1 MAKNF
6 IELEKESNRRAAALK
21 ASEKVLEKEQREKEH
36 LQREYNKG
44 VLMRFVYSRSQC
56 VWPAKFDLCLPT
68 LFIIRRDKL
77 EQVCREQQKLMKSIK
92 SESMSKIR
100 DEEEKRKETQ
110 AHFQKSINE
119 IFATLGKNND
129 ENVKIKEANLEM
141 TKKFKYLAEQY
152 ELREKQLEK
161 LNEQIKLETQLNE
174 AKLAK
179 VQMES
184 TIEREILLKEKQ
196 TALEEILSSKKS
208 LAEMETRER
217 LLKEQL
223 HVYTNK
229 YDEFQNSLQKSN
241 DIFTTYKTEL
251 EKMAKRTK
259 VLEKECYEWR
269 LKYEKCNRSLL
280 NMVADKQAQDQYVQ
294 KSARQLAQ
302 LQKLCRTL
310 QAERGTL
317 LDVLKANN
325 IERPP
330 MPELPPEPKDI
341 EPAPQPSDKLDAMTR
356 NCNELK
362 ATLAQLQGQMNAIS
376 LEQKEKPK
384 SKTNE
389 TAAAAATNKKSKA
402 KKNKAKSKAEGD
414 VAAKNAATAEPAVPN
429 TTATEVETV
438 TEGNTEAAQT
448 VDDAGIAV
456 DDEPAVAVNGTE
468 SSDIVTAVNG
478 TTADEV
484 PPIQAE
490 IVQETA
496 TKSDPEPVD
505 TAPSAA
511 PVVEPV
517 SVTASE

>member
-1 MAKNF
+1 M
-6 IELEKESNRRAAALK
+6 
-21 ASEKVLEKEQREKEH
+21 H
-36 LQREYNKG
+36 
-44 VLMRFVYSRSQC
+44 
-56 VWPAKFDLCLPT
+56 
-68 LFIIRRDKL
+68 RDKL

-208 LAEMETRER
+208 LCEMETRER

-223 HVYTNK
+223 HVYTTK

-241 DIFTTYKTEL
+241 DIFTTYKAEL
-251 EKMAKRTK
+251 EKMSKRIK
-259 VLEKECYEWR
+259 SLEKESYEWR
-269 LKYEKCNRSLL
+269 VKYEKCNRSLL

-325 IERPP
+325 IDRPP

-384 SKTNE
+384 S
-389 TAAAAATNKKSKA
+389 SKA
-402 KKNKAKSKAEGD
+402 NDTATATKKPKPKKNKAKSS
-414 VAAKNAATAEPAVPN
+414 AAKADDTESIAKNSITPEQTVPAITDGEVNTVADESPEAVNTADDVVVVDNEPMV
-429 TTATEVETV
+429 TAT
-438 TEGNTEAAQT
+438 
-448 VDDAGIAV
+448 
-456 DDEPAVAVNGTE
+456 VAVNGTTIAE
-468 SSDIVTAVNG
+468 VQPKSS
-478 TTADEV
+478 
-484 PPIQAE
+484 E
-490 IVQETA
+490 IVEETV
-496 TKSDPEPVD
+496 TKSDPVPEPVG
-505 TAPSAA
+505 AVPELPSAL
-511 PVVEPV
+511 PVR
-517 SVTASE
+517 VTGEE

>member
-1 MAKNF
+1 M
-6 IELEKESNRRAAALK
+6 
-21 ASEKVLEKEQREKEH
+21 
-36 LQREYNKG
+36 
-44 VLMRFVYSRSQC
+44 
-56 VWPAKFDLCLPT
+56 
-68 LFIIRRDKL
+68 

-141 TKKFKYLAEQY
+141 TKKFKFLAEQY

-208 LAEMETRER
+208 LIEMETRER

-251 EKMAKRTK
+251 EKMAKRIK
-259 VLEKECYEWR
+259 LLEKESYEWR
-269 LKYEKCNRSLL
+269 IKYEKCNRSLL

-341 EPAPQPSDKLDAMTR
+341 EPAPQPSDKLDAMSR
-356 NCNELK
+356 NCSELK

-384 SKTNE
+384 TKPVVDIAST
-389 TAAAAATNKKSKA
+389 ATNKKSKA
-402 KKNKAKSKAEGD
+402 KKNKAKSSVAKVDVGDIAKENGTPEQTEPNFKTVDDDDGHVDATDAAADVEADKTASIVANGITTDEVQPKNVDDPVAVECIDETISKSDPD
-414 VAAKNAATAEPAVPN
+414 VAISQPEATSPLPESQLAEPA
-429 TTATEVETV
+429 A
-438 TEGNTEAAQT
+438 
-448 VDDAGIAV
+448 
-456 DDEPAVAVNGTE
+456 
-468 SSDIVTAVNG
+468 
-478 TTADEV
+478 
-484 PPIQAE
+484 
-490 IVQETA
+490 
-496 TKSDPEPVD
+496 
-505 TAPSAA
+505 
-511 PVVEPV
+511 
-517 SVTASE
+517 VTASE

>member
-1 MAKNF
+1 
-6 IELEKESNRRAAALK
+6 
-21 ASEKVLEKEQREKEH
+21 
-36 LQREYNKG
+36 
-44 VLMRFVYSRSQC
+44 
-56 VWPAKFDLCLPT
+56 
-68 LFIIRRDKL
+68 
-77 EQVCREQQKLMKSIK
+77 
-92 SESMSKIR
+92 MSKIR

-251 EKMAKRTK
+251 EKMSKRIK
-259 VLEKECYEWR
+259 LLEKESYEWR
-269 LKYEKCNRSLL
+269 VKYEKCNRSLL

-317 LDVLKANN
+317 LDLLKANN

-384 SKTNE
+384 SKASE
-389 TAAAAATNKKSKA
+389 VTAATATTKKPKA
-402 KKNKAKSKAEGD
+402 KKNKAKSSAAKAEVENKVVSEQSEPNVADEEVNTVVEGSSPD
-414 VAAKNAATAEPAVPN
+414 VAQIADDV
-429 TTATEVETV
+429 V
-438 TEGNTEAAQT
+438 T
-448 VDDAGIAV
+448 IV
-456 DDEPAVAVNGTE
+456 DDEPIVAVNGTSE
-468 SSDIVTAVNG
+468 NNDATAATNGISTDDMLPETADIV
-478 TTADEV
+478 E
-484 PPIQAE
+484 
-490 IVQETA
+490 ETV
-496 TKSDPEPVD
+496 KQSNPNPEPED
-505 TAPSAA
+505 TVPDGPLA
-511 PVVEPV
+511 EPV
-517 SVTASE
+517 AVTASE

>member
-1 MAKNF
+1 M
-6 IELEKESNRRAAALK
+6 
-21 ASEKVLEKEQREKEH
+21 H
-36 LQREYNKG
+36 
-44 VLMRFVYSRSQC
+44 
-56 VWPAKFDLCLPT
+56 
-68 LFIIRRDKL
+68 RDKL

-208 LAEMETRER
+208 LCEMETRER

-223 HVYTNK
+223 HVYTTK

-241 DIFTTYKTEL
+241 DIFTTYKAEL
-251 EKMAKRTK
+251 EKMSKRIK
-259 VLEKECYEWR
+259 SLEKESYEWR
-269 LKYEKCNRSLL
+269 VKYEKCNRSLL

-384 SKTNE
+384 SNKAND
-389 TAAAAATNKKSKA
+389 TATATKKPKA
-402 KKNKAKSKAEGD
+402 KKNKAKSSTAKADEAGNG
-414 VAAKNAATAEPAVPN
+414 AKNSITPEQAVPVITEPEVN
-429 TTATEVETV
+429 TVVDESLEAVKTDIEPVVSENGTLEKSDAT
-438 TEGNTEAAQT
+438 
-448 VDDAGIAV
+448 
-456 DDEPAVAVNGTE
+456 VAVNGTTTE
-468 SSDIVTAVNG
+468 EEQQKCTEIGEETVTKPDPIPEPNSTVP
-478 TTADEV
+478 EV
-484 PPIQAE
+484 PL
-490 IVQETA
+490 
-496 TKSDPEPVD
+496 SEPV
-505 TAPSAA
+505 A
-511 PVVEPV
+511 
-517 SVTASE
+517 VTGDE